1 MGMFDSIET
10 KLDAIAREV
19 GLPADQ
25 VRTIANSIQANL
37 TSSEGNPA
45 AALEATTAQHDVSI
59 ATLQTILNLGG
70 GLQSELGDYEGSLF
84 KAGG

>member
-45 AALEATTAQHDVSI
+45 AALEATAAQHGVSI

-70 GLQSELGDYEGSLF
+70 GQQSELGDYEGSLF